1 MNNMINKNQKH
12 IPLSLYVIKKKHI
25 PFLDRALVKEISER
39 FTLSLFKGVFLSWAA
54 AVKEERIQNM
64 SHNSVPLPACC
75 QVDKLVCVF
84 IVNPFVLV
92 HSSGRRQSLR

>member
-54 AVKEERIQNM
+54 AVKEDKNTKHVSQFSPIA
-64 SHNSVPLPACC
+64 SLLPSM
-75 QVDKLVCVF
+75 
-84 IVNPFVLV
+84 I
-92 HSSGRRQSLR
+92 